1 MRRALRQS
9 ALALALALA
18 GAPLAA
24 QEATRPG
31 VVQSVILTVE
41 FDRLFGE
48 SAYGRRVTAA
58 LEEEGAAISAENRRI
73 EAALTDEERALTE
86 KRGTVPPAEFRKL
99 ADAFDQK
106 VQELRRGQDAK
117 ARALGNVSEER
128 RRQFMAAAQPVL
140 ADLMK
145 EAGAAVILDERSVF
159 LAADVIDIT
168 DTAISR
174 IDEAIGDGSAEA
186 PQGEPDTQTDVQPE
200 AQPGVVPGAQPD
212 IVPEAQPDVVPDTQP
227 QARPDG
233 QPQQSVPAQE

>member
-186 PQGEPDTQTDVQPE
+186 PQGQPDTRTDVQPDTQPE
-200 AQPGVVPGAQPD
+200 AQPGD
-212 IVPEAQPDVVPDTQP
+212 VPEAQPDIVPDTQP

>member
-1 MRRALRQS
+1 MARALRQS

-86 KRGTVPPAEFRKL
+86 KRGTVPPTEFREL

-106 VQELRRGQDAK
+106 VQELRREQDAK
-117 ARALGNVSEER
+117 ARSLGNVSDER

-145 EAGAAVILDERSVF
+145 EAGAAVIIDERSVF

-186 PQGEPDTQTDVQPE
+186 PQGQLGTQTDVQPE
-200 AQPGVVPGAQPD
+200 AQPDFVPEAQSD
-212 IVPEAQPDVVPDTQP
+212 IVPEAQPDIMPDTQP
-227 QARPDG
+227 QTRPDS
-233 QPQQSVPAQE
+233 QPQQSAPAQE

>member
-48 SAYGRRVTAA
+48 SAYGRRVTEA

-117 ARALGNVSEER
+117 ARALSQR
-128 RRQFMAAAQPVL
+128 SDAAQLDFLEAARPVL
-140 ADLMK
+140 EQMMRDS
-145 EAGAAVILDERSVF
+145 GAAVILEKRSVF
-159 LAADVIDIT
+159 ASVGAVDV
-168 DTAISR
+168 TAEVIRR
-174 IDEAIGDGSAEA
+174 IDAAMDENGELSVTPDAAPEGQDAGEAAPRGS
-186 PQGEPDTQTDVQPE
+186 GET
-200 AQPGVVPGAQPD
+200 
-212 IVPEAQPDVVPDTQP
+212 
-227 QARPDG
+227 RP
-233 QPQQSVPAQE
+233 